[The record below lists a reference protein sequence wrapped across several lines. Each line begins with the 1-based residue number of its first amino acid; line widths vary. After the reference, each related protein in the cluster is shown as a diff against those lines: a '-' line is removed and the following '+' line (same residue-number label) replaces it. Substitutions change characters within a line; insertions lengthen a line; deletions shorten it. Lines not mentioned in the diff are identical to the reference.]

1 MAVAPATGNPGR
13 PGAGHPPTAPCHPP
27 IARQRHTPY
36 HSCNTPAKGDPC
48 TTVIPARTPRHSR
61 TPTPSFPRKRESTGG
76 GAARGIPPQSRRASD
91 PRGLTQRS
99 PKTGIQGGGAPR
111 GIPRRRPPPPLMTHS
126 DVTLPTHSH
135 TSVAQPPRES
145 GHPARRRGAGHPPK
159 TPFCTTSEA
168 TPTRKQPN
176 AQSHAEATGRF
187 PAGKQS
193 TFFDPFSFT
202 TPQKKCLRNHAKVN
216 SQPDHMPTIR
226 RAGHPSRACTAA
238 HPSTA
243 IHRATSA

>member
-27 IARQRHTPY
+27 VARQRHTPY

-76 GAARGIPPQSRRASD
+76 GAGHPPTKPSR
-91 PRGLTQRS
+91 QR
-99 PKTGIQGGGAPR
+99 PTGTYAKVSEDRNPGRRRTAGH
-111 GIPRRRPPPPLMTHS
+111 PRRRPSPPLMTHS
-126 DVTLPTHSH
+126 DATLPTHSH

-168 TPTRKQPN
+168 TLTRKQPN

-216 SQPDHMPTIR
+216 NQPDQVPTIR
-226 RAGHPSRACTAA
+226 RAGHPSRA
-238 HPSTA
+238 
-243 IHRATSA
+243 